1 MIKMTEKRLKYGDPK
16 KAVKLAINPSSL
28 NIGVAIASQAK
39 LLVPVDHGQLRNSVS
54 VSTLKE
60 TKLLNKGGFTPKTSP
75 MEYGEELD
83 TRGLKDGEAYVG
95 ANSDHAIF
103 MEYGTIKAVAQ
114 PFLRPSAELIVEG
127 KKAGEIIEKYC
138 NEQMEKELKQRKE
151 DLAKKLA
158 GK

>member
-28 NIGVAIASQAK
+28 NVGVAIASQAK

-60 TKLLNKGGFTPKTSP
+60 TKLLNKGGFSPKTSP

-103 MEYGTIKAVAQ
+103 QEFGTIKQPAQ
-114 PFLRPSAELIVEG
+114 PFLRPSAELIVDRKTAGDIVAKYG
-127 KKAGEIIEKYC
+127 KEA
-138 NEQMEKELKQRKE
+138 MDKEFQGRK
-151 DLAKKLA
+151 
-158 GK
+158 

>member
-1 MIKMTEKRLKYGDPK
+1 MMKMTEQRLKYGDPK
-16 KAVKLAINPSSL
+16 KAVRLALNPSSL
-28 NIGVAIASQAK
+28 AVGVAIASQAK
-39 LLVPVDHGQLRNSVS
+39 LLAPVDEGQLRNSLS
-54 VSTLKE
+54 VSTLKT
-60 TKLLNKGGFTPKTSP
+60 TKLLNDKA
-75 MEYGEELD
+75 GEFAEPLE
-83 TRGLKDGEAYVG
+83 TNGLKETEAYVG
-95 ANSDHAIF
+95 SNSDHAIF
-103 MEYGTIKAVAQ
+103 QEYGTIKQPAQ